1 MFSFAT
7 SGPVCGKAHSLIDRP
22 VDVVFHYVCDDFFS
36 NYPKWSPEVRRLD
49 ALTGGPLTLGSMARQ
64 VRIDHGQQ
72 SESTFRVT
80 EYRRPERVS
89 FAGVSDPYRCCYEF
103 QDIPSPPSTPT
114 HRTKSL
120 GVTAGFFRV
129 KTATRRGV
137 SRFAKPSRTVK
148 RSWSIYGTIE
158 KPASCSITV

>member
-103 QDIPSPPSTPT
+103 QDIPSPPSTRIT
-114 HRTKSL
+114 FTFELKEL
-120 GVTAGFFRV
+120 DFFMRPFEKLV
-129 KTATRRGV
+129 RSAIQDG
-137 SRFAKPSRTVK
+137 AQQTVNNIK
-148 RSWSIYGTIE
+148 RLIE
-158 KPASCSITV
+158 SQIVAEEER